1 MLPAALNWPLG
12 SVPYLCV
19 LWQYSG
25 GLLPPVHPVHY
36 FAISPMENP
45 VIILGAQTV
54 GIAALDAF
62 LSNDV
67 VVYCLLDD
75 DQKLQG
81 TELLDVP
88 VMGNT
93 DDGELLKLLG
103 KKCEVFVATDDTAS
117 RRSLTQ
123 MLRTEYE
130 AVPVN
135 AIHQRASV
143 SIHAT
148 LGHGNYVGPN
158 AVVAATATLGDSC
171 LIGAN
176 VVVEARATVGDY
188 SQLGSGV
195 LLGADVKVGEL
206 AFIGAGAVVVAGVK
220 IGDKA
225 RVGAGSVV
233 VADVPNG
240 QTVFGNP
247 AVKV

>member
-1 MLPAALNWPLG
+1 
-12 SVPYLCV
+12 
-19 LWQYSG
+19 
-25 GLLPPVHPVHY
+25 
-36 FAISPMENP
+36 MENP
-45 VIILGAQTV
+45 VIILGAQAV
-54 GIAALDAF
+54 GTAALDAF
-62 LSNDV
+62 LSNDI

-75 DQKLQG
+75 DKKIQNS
-81 TELLDVP
+81 ELLDVP

-93 DDGELLKLLG
+93 DDDELLKLLG
-103 KKCEVFVATDDTAS
+103 KKCEVFVATEDTAS

-143 SIHAT
+143 SPHAV
-148 LGHGNYVGPN
+148 LGHGNYIGPN
-158 AVVAATATLGDSC
+158 AVVAATATLGDGV
-171 LIGAN
+171 LVGPNAVI
-176 VVVEARATVGDY
+176 EAKATVGDY
-188 SQLGSGV
+188 AQLGSGTQI
-195 LLGADVKVGEL
+195 GAEVTVGTQ
-206 AFIGAGAVVVAGVK
+206 AFIGAGAVVVAGIK

>member
-1 MLPAALNWPLG
+1 M
-12 SVPYLCV
+12 
-19 LWQYSG
+19 Q
-25 GLLPPVHPVHY
+25 
-36 FAISPMENP
+36 NP

-54 GIAALDAF
+54 GTAALDAF

-75 DQKLQG
+75 DKQLQDS
-81 TELLDVP
+81 ELLDVP

-93 DDGELLKLLG
+93 DDNELLKLLG
-103 KKCEVFVATDDTAS
+103 KKCEVFVATEDVAS
-117 RRSLTQ
+117 RRSLTD

-143 SIHAT
+143 SVHAT

-158 AVVAATATLGDSC
+158 AVVAATATLGSGC
-171 LIGAN
+171 LLGAN
-176 VVVEARATVGDY
+176 AVVEARASVGDY
-188 SQLGSGV
+188 VQLGSGAQV
-195 LLGADVKVGEL
+195 GAEASVGDQ
-206 AFIGAGAVVVAGVK
+206 AFIGAGAVLVAGVK
-220 IGDKA
+220 IGEKA

-233 VADVPNG
+233 VADVPKG

-247 AVKV
+247 ATKV

>member
-1 MLPAALNWPLG
+1 
-12 SVPYLCV
+12 
-19 LWQYSG
+19 
-25 GLLPPVHPVHY
+25 
-36 FAISPMENP
+36 MENP

-93 DDGELLKLLG
+93 DDAELLKLLG
-103 KKCEVFVATDDTAS
+103 KKCEVFVATDDAAS

-123 MLRTEYE
+123 MLRSEYE

-135 AIHQRASV
+135 AIHERASV
-143 SIHAT
+143 SAHAT
-148 LGHGNYVGPN
+148 LGHGNYIGPN
-158 AVVAATATLGDSC
+158 AVVAATATLGDGC
-171 LIGAN
+171 LVGPNAVI
-176 VVVEARATVGDY
+176 EARASVGDY
-188 SQLGSGV
+188 AQLGSGA
-195 LLGADVKVGEL
+195 LLGTEVQIGAQ
-206 AFIGAGAVVVAGVK
+206 AFVGAGAVVVSGVK

-225 RVGAGSVV
+225 RIGAGSVV
-233 VADVPNG
+233 VADVPAG

>member
-1 MLPAALNWPLG
+1 
-12 SVPYLCV
+12 
-19 LWQYSG
+19 
-25 GLLPPVHPVHY
+25 
-36 FAISPMENP
+36 MENP

-54 GIAALDAF
+54 GIASLDAF

-103 KKCEVFVATDDTAS
+103 KKCEVFVATEDTAS
-117 RRSLTQ
+117 RRSLTE

-135 AIHQRASV
+135 AIHERASV

-158 AVVAATATLGDSC
+158 AVVAATASLGNGC
-171 LIGAN
+171 LLGPNA
-176 VVVEARATVGDY
+176 VVEARATVGDY
-188 SQLGSGV
+188 AQLGSGA
-195 LLGADVKVGEL
+195 LLGADVHVGEQ
-206 AFIGAGAVVVAGVK
+206 AFVGAGAVVVAGVK

-247 AVKV
+247 AVRV

>member
-1 MLPAALNWPLG
+1 
-12 SVPYLCV
+12 
-19 LWQYSG
+19 
-25 GLLPPVHPVHY
+25 
-36 FAISPMENP
+36 MENP
-45 VIILGAQTV
+45 VIVLGAQAV
-54 GIAALDAF
+54 GTAVLDAF
-62 LSNDV
+62 ISNEV

-75 DQKLQG
+75 DPKLQN

-93 DDGELLKLLG
+93 DNGELLRLLG

-117 RRSLTQ
+117 RRSLTE
-123 MLRTEYE
+123 MLRSEYE

-143 SIHAT
+143 SAHAN

-158 AVVAATATLGDSC
+158 AVVAATATLGNGC
-171 LIGAN
+171 LIGPNA
-176 VVVEARATVGDY
+176 VVEARATVGDY
-188 SQLGSGV
+188 AQLGSGA
-195 LLGADVKVGEL
+195 LLGAEVSVGEQ

-220 IGDKA
+220 IGNKA

-233 VADVPNG
+233 VADVPAG